1 VLGILLPKLLR
12 WGAILLGVLALLGA
26 SAFMGYRWGRA
37 GCELAYTEAQL
48 NLSQKIR
55 RADERIERSN
65 SSSASN
71 EAILEK
77 LKKHAVDRT
86 Y

>member
-1 VLGILLPKLLR
+1 MLVALLPKLLR

-55 RADERIERSN
+55 RVDERIERSN

-77 LKKHAVDRT
+77 LKKYAVDRT

>member
-1 VLGILLPKLLR
+1 MLVALLPKLLR
-12 WGAILLGVLALLGA
+12 WGAILLGVLVLLGA
-26 SAFMGYRWGRA
+26 SGFMGYRWGRA

-55 RADERIERSN
+55 RVDERIERSN

-77 LKKHAVDRT
+77 LKKYAVDRT

>member
-1 VLGILLPKLLR
+1 MLVALLPKLIR

-26 SAFMGYRWGRA
+26 SGFMGYRWGRA

-48 NLSQKIR
+48 DLSQKIR
-55 RADERIERSN
+55 RADEQIERGN

-71 EAILEK
+71 EVILK
-77 LKKHAVDRT
+77 RLRQYAVDRD